1 MRNHLR
7 VFSASVAVAALA
19 ALLFVSCANAQERC
33 TGLDCPGVLPATS
46 LAHGMLR
53 SVASPRDLETTK
65 VSGFYEFGLNNP
77 AVRARA
83 VAYVAAPGTLDSA
96 PPEIQ
101 ALPSAQTVTAAQRKT
116 DTVVIYGPGV
126 IVQSSPE
133 GSRQAAAS
141 SNARDARHDRPTAR
155 AANLEDCPG
164 GWFCLFQL
172 YEFHSYVAKWQDTG
186 YWQNLST
193 WQWDNRA
200 HSMVNNR
207 SGATLLATG
216 AGGSGNRY
224 CARPNS
230 ADADLS
236 NNANIDANSESLYNS
251 AAPDYHASWNCFN
264 PY

>member
-1 MRNHLR
+1 MRFLGG
-7 VFSASVAVAALA
+7 AAAAALA
-19 ALLFVSCANAQERC
+19 ALSFAAPARAQDRC
-33 TGLDCPGVLPATS
+33 TGLDCPGVLPASS
-46 LAHGMLR
+46 LAHEMLR
-53 SVASPRDLETTK
+53 SVSSPRELETTK

-101 ALPSAQTVTAAQRKT
+101 ALPSAKTVTAAQRKT

-126 IVQSSPE
+126 IVQSLAE
-133 GSRQAAAS
+133 GSREAAAS
-141 SNARDARHDRPTAR
+141 SRKADARHDRPAAH

-186 YWQNLST
+186 YWQNLSA
-193 WQWDNRA
+193 WSWENRA

-236 NNANIDANSESLYNS
+236 NNSNIDANSESLYNS
-251 AAPDYHASWNCFN
+251 TAQDYHTGWNCFN